1 MFSKSKI
8 LAWLNIIR
16 IGNSIALGIAAV
28 IGYILGGGHRISDMT
43 KLFAIA
49 FFIGGGGN
57 IINDYYDRDIDAVNK
72 PWRPI
77 PSGLI
82 KPNEAFYTSIA
93 FFIVGTTLAF
103 TVGLGQGFIAVLA
116 SALAF
121 LYSYKLKRVLIL
133 NNMIIAF
140 LTALAILFGATACQ
154 ITIHS
159 IIASIYAFLFN
170 LGREFL
176 KGIEDVEGDKKFGVA
191 TLATVYGPRIAYIA
205 SLIVFASL
213 ISLSLLPVILYGY
226 GLVYTILALV
236 VDAVVVHSLIISRNL
251 MPEKTL
257 RATRELKI
265 AVFAGLLAFAFHGI

>member
-1 MFSKSKI
+1 MLSKSKI
-8 LAWLNIIR
+8 LAWFNIIR

-28 IGYILGGGHRISDMT
+28 IGYILGGGHRISDMI

-57 IINDYYDRDIDAVNK
+57 IINDYYDRDIDAINK

-82 KPNEAFYTSIA
+82 KPNEAFYASIA

-103 TVGLGQGFIAVLA
+103 TVGLEQGFIAVLA

-121 LYSYKLKRVLIL
+121 LYSYKLKKVLIL

-140 LTALAILFGATACQ
+140 LAALAILFGATAYK

-159 IIASIYAFLFN
+159 IIATIYAFLFN

-176 KGIEDVEGDKKFGVA
+176 KSVEDVEGDKKFGVA
-191 TLATVYGPRIAYIA
+191 TLATVYGPQTAYIA
-205 SLIVFASL
+205 SLIVFAFL
-213 ISLSLLPVILYGY
+213 ISLSLLPVALYGY
-226 GLVYTILALV
+226 GLIYTTLALV
-236 VDAVVVHSLIISRNL
+236 VDAIVVHSLIISRNL
-251 MPEKTL
+251 MPKKAL